1 MSSET
6 DARDLSIAVRLTMCS
21 VTLDISCW
29 VFSSFFLYCDGMYT
43 EKILLKNWLSDD
55 YILSGKQKAFVL
67 NCIFVQS
74 CTFTVVSRLLHHFYL
89 QCTHSE
95 LKACF
100 SLIHGVLQLS
110 CHVYDISYIFFSVT
124 GNTNQML
131 QKTANWRRYF

>member
-1 MSSET
+1 M
-6 DARDLSIAVRLTMCS
+6 
-21 VTLDISCW
+21 
-29 VFSSFFLYCDGMYT
+29 
-43 EKILLKNWLSDD
+43 
-55 YILSGKQKAFVL
+55 

-110 CHVYDISYIFFSVT
+110 CHVYDISYIFFSDRQHKLDVAENSELEKVFLSASILIT
-124 GNTNQML
+124 SFKLHYST
-131 QKTANWRRYF
+131 WCDYS

>member
-1 MSSET
+1 M
-6 DARDLSIAVRLTMCS
+6 
-21 VTLDISCW
+21 
-29 VFSSFFLYCDGMYT
+29 
-43 EKILLKNWLSDD
+43 
-55 YILSGKQKAFVL
+55 

-110 CHVYDISYIFFSVT
+110 CHVYDISYIFFFSDRQHKLDVAE
-124 GNTNQML
+124 NSELEKVFLSASILINL
-131 QKTANWRRYF
+131 INLI